1 MTKPIMRKVY
11 LLFYFLNI
19 YTLPDIQ
26 DQNFI
31 FAQIIAYHSEQVA
44 QTVKP
49 TLHYAY
55 FVLCLVRKR
64 KGICTGNSHTSI
76 FAHMMITF

>member
-1 MTKPIMRKVY
+1 MS
-11 LLFYFLNI
+11 

-64 KGICTGNSHTSI
+64 KGICTGNTSYFNFHSYDNLSI
-76 FAHMMITF
+76 VFK